1 LRPDFPVLPD
11 SRHTGDSSC
20 DRVILTSREKDN
32 AVAEPKH
39 LAGLEGSQSVSAL
52 GLRWAALRG
61 MLTSPLIMV
70 DEQRGLRE
78 ELLRELGSIEQDFVA
93 LQSRNTM
100 EISAK
105 IDIAKSAV
113 RDGLQAGHTW
123 LVDLLDSIQTDLHLT
138 NAKPAA
144 APNRPTTNLVR
155 AQRPESGSGS
165 PTPEPEAPPAA

>member
-1 LRPDFPVLPD
+1 M
-11 SRHTGDSSC
+11 
-20 DRVILTSREKDN
+20 
-32 AVAEPKH
+32 AEPKNM
-39 LAGLEGSQSVSAL
+39 AGLEGSQSVSAL

-70 DEQRGLRE
+70 EEQRGLRE
-78 ELLRELGSIEQDFVA
+78 ELLRELGTIEQEFVS

-105 IDIAKSAV
+105 IDIAKSAL
-113 RDGLQAGHTW
+113 RDGLQAGHNW

-144 APNRPTTNLVR
+144 PARPTTNLVR
-155 AQRPESGSGS
+155 AQQQRPDGGPA
-165 PTPEPEAPPAA
+165 PTPEAEQSPAA